1 MDVLYDV
8 LTVLGVIVQPIGL
21 LVFGVMAAWLTLK
34 ILDQEK
40 VVWQVQAVAFGI
52 FFAFLAYI
60 GSWLTPGALGAL
72 TLGAGAGLVFFGLIQ
87 NREKKEK

>member
-21 LVFGVMAAWLTLK
+21 LIFGVMAAWLTLK
-34 ILDQEK
+34 VLDKEK
-40 VVWQVQAVAFGI
+40 VVWQAQAVAIGV
-52 FFAFLAYI
+52 FFAFTAYI

-72 TLGAGAGLVFFGLIQ
+72 TLGAGAGLIFFGLIQ
-87 NREKKEK
+87 NREKKDQ

>member
-21 LVFGVMAAWLTLK
+21 LILGVMAAWLTLK
-34 ILDQEK
+34 IIDQEK
-40 VVWQVQAVAFGI
+40 VVWQVQAVALFV

-72 TLGAGAGLVFFGLIQ
+72 ALGAGAGLVFFGPIQ